1 MVLLSAVV
9 LLTPEIAR
17 ADAPTLEIPRH
28 PPPALESL
36 LNGPAGMKGRLT
48 DFRQRDPGDGVPV
61 SRKTTA
67 FVSYDDQNLYVVF
80 ACEDEPEQIRS
91 HLSRRE
97 AISSDDHVV
106 VYLDTFRDGQ
116 RAYYFAVNPLGVQ
129 LDGIFTEG
137 QDDDDSFDTLWES
150 EGRLTDSGYAVQMR
164 IPFRSLRFPSTS
176 EQSWGIALGRVIQRN
191 NEESYWPYITKRVQ
205 GFVPKFARAIGLEN
219 ISPGRNLQFIP
230 YGMSTNA
237 QYLDTES
244 PSGAGFASQGE
255 IRGGVDSKIV
265 LRDAFALD
273 LALNPDFSQVE
284 SDEPQVTINQR
295 FEVFFPERRP
305 FFLENAGFFQ
315 TPATLFFS
323 RRVADPQFG
332 VRLTGKAGRWAMGGL
347 AIDDRASGRLGPPGD
362 PLRGTRTIDGVM
374 SVRRELGEQSSIGFL
389 ATSRDF
395 GPSSNRVVSADA
407 RFKLNP
413 NWVFS
418 GQAMHGTTRPINGQ
432 SITGPG
438 ALLELAHDGRHFGYV
453 ARYTDLGPGFRSQL
467 GFVKRVD
474 IRQIEQEAQY
484 RWRPRDSPVVK
495 YGPTLS
501 TVWNRD
507 RAGRVQ
513 DWRIDSRFK
522 IDFIRETKLEIG
534 HEQAFELFEEIGFRR
549 QMTTLTLRTEWLN
562 WLAGSATYTQGTA
575 INFDPAPGLAP
586 SLADAREVD
595 LTLALRPSARLA
607 LEQTYIDNRLDAR
620 PGLTLPA
627 GSLSRNA
634 FVNGIARWKL
644 NYQFSR
650 PLSLRWILD
659 YATVLPN
666 VTLVSLERE
675 KRLQGDL
682 LFTYLLNPGTAVYV
696 GYTDRRENLT
706 IDSGQISTVR
716 RTDSVLNTGRQ
727 FFVKLSY
734 LFRL

>member
-1 MVLLSAVV
+1 
-9 LLTPEIAR
+9 
-17 ADAPTLEIPRH
+17 
-28 PPPALESL
+28 
-36 LNGPAGMKGRLT
+36 
-48 DFRQRDPGDGVPV
+48 
-61 SRKTTA
+61 
-67 FVSYDDQNLYVVF
+67 
-80 ACEDEPEQIRS
+80 
-91 HLSRRE
+91 
-97 AISSDDHVV
+97 
-106 VYLDTFRDGQ
+106 
-116 RAYYFAVNPLGVQ
+116 
-129 LDGIFTEG
+129 
-137 QDDDDSFDTLWES
+137 
-150 EGRLTDSGYAVQMR
+150 
-164 IPFRSLRFPSTS
+164 
-176 EQSWGIALGRVIQRN
+176 
-191 NEESYWPYITKRVQ
+191 
-205 GFVPKFARAIGLEN
+205 
-219 ISPGRNLQFIP
+219 
-230 YGMSTNA
+230 
-237 QYLDTES
+237 
-244 PSGAGFASQGE
+244 
-255 IRGGVDSKIV
+255 
-265 LRDAFALD
+265 
-273 LALNPDFSQVE
+273 
-284 SDEPQVTINQR
+284 
-295 FEVFFPERRP
+295 
-305 FFLENAGFFQ
+305 
-315 TPATLFFS
+315 
-323 RRVADPQFG
+323 
-332 VRLTGKAGRWAMGGL
+332 
-347 AIDDRASGRLGPPGD
+347 
-362 PLRGTRTIDGVM
+362 M

-595 LTLALRPSARLA
+595 LMLALRPSARLA

-620 PGLTLPA
+620 PGFTLPA